1 MSTAEHVTGEWY
13 RSEQRRRVLVGV
25 DGSEDGLRAV
35 RYGARRVARLG
46 GVLHLVHAVDD
57 AVLAGAWGV
66 VYDPSALQEAGEQA
80 NEQAVAAARELGL
93 AEDQVHAEVVLGNGA
108 AVLTRMSEGADL
120 LVVGRRSVS
129 GLERMFI
136 GSTSIAVASGAH
148 CPVVVI
154 SAAVTPGQADNF
166 GRVAAGV
173 DAQSHSASTLAWA
186 FEQASNRQA
195 ALQVVHVAKPVQTR
209 VAGDQLATAA
219 GEGIEQ
225 IIAPLRA
232 QFPQVDCQVQVTSGA
247 PVDELVELSRQVD
260 LLVLGVP
267 KPRMLGFG
275 MGGVMR
281 AVMAHALCPVAL
293 VK

>member
-1 MSTAEHVTGEWY
+1 MSSSAQEWFVGET
-13 RSEQRRRVLVGV
+13 RPRVLVGV

-35 RYGARRVARLG
+35 RYGARRAKRLG

-66 VYDPSALQEAGEQA
+66 VYDPSALQNAGEQA
-80 NEQAVAAARELGL
+80 NLSAVEAARELGL
-93 AEDQVHAEVVLGNGA
+93 DDSQIHPEVVLGNGA
-108 AVLTRMSEGADL
+108 AVLTRLSQGADL
-120 LVVGRRSVS
+120 MVVGRRSVS

-154 SAAVTPGQADNF
+154 SNAANPDYTGGKHRTA
-166 GRVAAGV
+166 VAV
-173 DAQSHSASTLAWA
+173 DAHSHSPSTLEWA
-186 FEQASNRQA
+186 FANAVARDSS
-195 ALQVVHVAKPVQTR
+195 LTVIHVAKPVQTT
-209 VAGDQLATAA
+209 VAGDQLHDAA
-219 GEGIEQ
+219 ERGLEA
-225 IIAPLRA
+225 IIAPLR
-232 QFPQVDCQVQVTSGA
+232 QKYPQVEAEVVVARGV
-247 PVDELVELSRQVD
+247 PVDELVGLSERVD

-281 AVMAHALCPVAL
+281 AVMSHARCPVAL

>member
-1 MSTAEHVTGEWY
+1 MSNQPEWFA
-13 RSEQRRRVLVGV
+13 SETRPRILVGV

-35 RYGARRVARLG
+35 RYGARRARRLG

-80 NEQAVAAARELGL
+80 NQTAVEAAHEVGLGD
-93 AEDQVHAEVVLGNGA
+93 DQVHPEVVLGNGA
-108 AVLTRMSEGADL
+108 AVLTRLSEGADL

-154 SAAVTPGQADNF
+154 SNAANPGHTGDRHRIA
-166 GRVAAGV
+166 VGV
-173 DAQSHSASTLAWA
+173 DAQSHSVTTLEWA
-186 FEQASNRQA
+186 FRQADSRDA
-195 ALQVVHVAKPVQTR
+195 ALQVVHVAKPVQTT
-209 VAGDQLATAA
+209 VAGDQLHEAA
-219 GEGIEQ
+219 QAGIEQ
-225 IIAPLRA
+225 IIAPLR
-232 QFPQVDCQVQVTSGA
+232 QQYPGVECEVLITRGV
-247 PVDELVELSRQVD
+247 PVDELVNLSETVD

-281 AVMAHALCPVAL
+281 AVLAHGRCPVAL